1 MERKPIYTKPRNAAK
16 VCAALPVKMLLIDC
30 RPVAKFHSLGVIP
43 LSAFGKIVDA
53 VATVARNEI
62 VRSGSSR
69 SYGYLRLRLEEPIPI
84 LPGQFAMLKAHGIYE
99 PLLRRAMAFYR
110 CEPADD
116 QLDVE
121 FIYQILG
128 RGTQALAT
136 LKPGSKVDFLGSLG
150 NTYDIAF
157 ANGREALL
165 VAGGV
170 GSPAVFM
177 LAEEL
182 LKQNVPARL
191 FLGGASRGDLCGL
204 EDFTELLSK
213 EKIVCTTVDG
223 SYGEKGFVTAPLER
237 YLKTEANKPLV
248 IYSCGPDPMLHA
260 VAKLAEAYNVPAQ
273 LSLEAPMGC
282 GFGVCVGCAVA
293 VKQDSPANSSESFVY
308 KKVCTD
314 GPVFWSKELHW
325 QS

>member
-1 MERKPIYTKPRNAAK
+1 MSP
-16 VCAALPVKMLLIDC
+16 
-30 RPVAKFHSLGVIP
+30 
-43 LSAFGKIVDA
+43 FGKIIDA
-53 VATVARNEI
+53 VVSVERNEI
-62 VRSGSSR
+62 VRSGSAR
-69 SYGYLRLRLEEPIPI
+69 SYGYLRLRLDSPIPV
-84 LPGQFAMLKAHGIYE
+84 LPGQFAMLKAHGAYE

-110 CEPADD
+110 CEPANEK
-116 QLDVE
+116 LDVE
-121 FIYQILG
+121 FIYQVLG
-128 RGTQALAT
+128 RGTQSLAG
-136 LKPGSKVDFLGSLG
+136 LEPGDKVDFLGSLG
-150 NTYDIAF
+150 NTYDVDF
-157 ANGREALL
+157 AIGREALL

-182 LKQNVPARL
+182 LKRSIPTRL
-191 FLGGASRGDLCGL
+191 FIGGASRGDLCGL
-204 EDFTELLSK
+204 DDFTALLSK
-213 EKIVCTTVDG
+213 EKITCATMDG
-223 SYGEKGFVTAPLER
+223 SFGEKGFVTAPLER
-237 YLKTEANKPLV
+237 YLKSQAGKPMV

-260 VAKLAEAYNVPAQ
+260 VSKLADQCEVPAQ

-293 VKQDSPANSSESFVY
+293 VKHDCPEEFVY

>member
-1 MERKPIYTKPRNAAK
+1 MS
-16 VCAALPVKMLLIDC
+16 V
-30 RPVAKFHSLGVIP
+30 S
-43 LSAFGKIVDA
+43 GKIIDA
-53 VATVARNEI
+53 VVRVERNEI

-69 SYGYLRLRLEEPIPI
+69 SYGYLRLRLDEPIPV
-84 LPGQFAMLKAHGIYE
+84 LPGQFAMLKAHGIHE

-110 CEPADD
+110 CAPAGE
-116 QLDVE
+116 QFDVD

-128 RGTQALAT
+128 RGTQELAK
-136 LKPGSKVDFLGSLG
+136 LEPGDKVDFLGSLG
-150 NTYDIAF
+150 NTYDINF
-157 ANGREALL
+157 ASGLGGLPEALL

-182 LKQNVPARL
+182 LRRNIPTRL
-191 FLGGASRGDLCGL
+191 FLGGASQGDLCGL
-204 EDFTELLSK
+204 EDFTALLGK
-213 EKIVCTTVDG
+213 ENIACATVDG
-223 SYGEKGFVTAPLER
+223 SYGERGFVTAPLER
-237 YLKTEANKPLV
+237 HLKTNSGKPLI

-260 VAKLAEAYNVPAQ
+260 VAKLAAAYDVPAQ

-293 VKQDSPANSSESFVY
+293 VKHDCPEGFVY

-325 QS
+325 QA